1 MAKPKK
7 QGFSIQ
13 GFDAEHIR
21 QSEQYTQMIDALYNQ
36 AVSDYAQMA
45 GKLNVDPSKPFSF
58 KDYPGAKAKAE
69 AYSSQLASKMEAV
82 ISKGSAEQWLFACKK
97 NDAFIA
103 SIIDTSKIKKSTL
116 NKFQDRNLDALK
128 TFQTRKVNGLGLSDR
143 IWNYAGQMKTQM
155 EMGIDLALGDGK
167 SAQALS
173 RELKQYLV
181 DPDKLFKRVRDKHG
195 VLQLSKNAK
204 AYHPGQGKYRSS
216 HKNALRLTRS
226 EINMAYRESDH
237 LRWNQLDFVVG
248 FEVKLSNNHPVYD
261 ICDIVQGKYP
271 KDFKFIGWHPQCR
284 CKAIPIL
291 QDPKEFDTDELN
303 ELKAA
308 INGTEYKPFQSAN
321 TVTDVPN
328 GFKDWIAENAE
339 RSKGWK
345 SQPYF
350 IKDNFVGGSISGGL
364 KVATKSAELI
374 AADKLAAQVAKAAAA
389 EAAKVAA
396 EALAAEQAAAL
407 AKAEALAAEEAIAAA
422 KAKVLADKI
431 ASELTY
437 ANKKIAEAEALGVT
451 GKNLEKLK
459 LAIQD
464 NTQTYSQLSG
474 KSSKLVQ
481 DIKAQKLINKDPF
494 GKPALLLKY
503 SESEVDSLFKAYD
516 NFYQVKINNLDI
528 AGKIKKLEYEVN
540 WLADNGK
547 YSTSGVLREILQ
559 RDLLLLKKELQLQ
572 LDNAELFEALNL
584 AKYKL
589 SNAAIEN
596 KAIQKATKEL
606 EAEIAKKGAT
616 VDSIK
621 LKLEKYDSA
630 INDYY
635 SKGAGKSKEVFKGL
649 GDTEIQR
656 LLADYEI
663 NSKESM
669 DKLLRK
675 QTEQFWNSLSFE
687 ERNVITKYTQTYSY
701 LNEPLR
707 GLPFYG
713 QIAPNADHLKDM
725 PILTAVLNKCK
736 TPQNMVVRRGTNSWE
751 IKELGY
757 GLDKLKSGD
766 VFVDKGFSSTAIH
779 RSGGFDSS
787 YDFVI
792 VVPKGSS
799 GVYAE
804 PFSHFTDSGK
814 FSYGSSLNSA
824 NLWNG
829 ISKETLKSEIEWI
842 GQRGAKYRV
851 IKKTSKSIYLELI
864 GQMH

>member
-36 AVSDYAQMA
+36 AISDYAQMA

-69 AYSSQLASKMEAV
+69 AFASQLASKMEAV
-82 ISKGSAEQWLFACKK
+82 ISKGSAEQWLFACQK
-97 NDAFIA
+97 NDSFIA
-103 SIIDTSKIKKSTL
+103 SILDTSKIKKSTL
-116 NKFQDRNLDALK
+116 TKFQDRNLDALK

-167 SAQALS
+167 SAQSLS
-173 RELKQYLV
+173 RDLKQYLV

-195 VLQLSKNAK
+195 VLQLSKNAQ

-216 HKNALRLTRS
+216 HKNALRLTRT

-237 LRWNQLDFVVG
+237 LRWQQLDFVVG
-248 FEVKLSNNHPVYD
+248 FEVMLSNNHPVYD
-261 ICDIVQGKYP
+261 ICDVVKGKYP
-271 KDFKFIGWHPQCR
+271 KEFKFIGWHPQCR

-291 QDPKEFDTDELN
+291 QDPKEFNTDELN
-303 ELKAA
+303 ELKSA

-328 GFKDWIAENAE
+328 GFKDWIKENAE

-364 KVATKSAELI
+364 KVTTKTAEMV
-374 AADKLAAQVAKAAAA
+374 AAEKLAAQAAKA
-389 EAAKVAA
+389 AA

-422 KAKVLADKI
+422 KAKVLADKK
-431 ASELTY
+431 ASEIVY
-437 ANKKIAEAEALGVT
+437 AKKKIAEAESLGISSKT
-451 GKNLEKLK
+451 LESLK
-459 LAIQD
+459 LSIED
-464 NTQTYSQLSG
+464 ESLTYGQIAG
-474 KSSKLVQ
+474 KSSKMVKE
-481 DIKAQKLINKDPF
+481 IKAQKLINKDPL
-494 GKPALLLKY
+494 GKPALLQKY
-503 SESEVDSLFKAYD
+503 SQSEVDSLFNAYD
-516 NFYQVKINNLDI
+516 NFYKTKINSLDI
-528 AGKIKKLEYEVN
+528 NGKINKLEFEVN

-547 YSTSGVLREILQ
+547 YSTSGVLREILN
-559 RDLLLLKKELQLQ
+559 RDLQLLKKELQLQ
-572 LDNAELFEALNL
+572 LDNAELFEAMNL

-596 KAIQKATKEL
+596 KAVQKATKEL

-616 VDSIK
+616 LDSIN

-635 SKGAGKSKEVFKGL
+635 SKSAGKTKELFKGL
-649 GDTEIQR
+649 DKAEIQS
-656 LLADYEI
+656 LLDDYEI
-663 NSKESM
+663 NSVESM
-669 DKLLRK
+669 DKLFRK

-687 ERNVITKYTQTYSY
+687 ERNIITKYTQTFSY

-713 QIAPNADHLKDM
+713 QIAPNAEHLKDM
-725 PILTAVLNKCK
+725 PILTSVLNKCK
-736 TPQNMVVRRGTNSWE
+736 TPKNMVVRRGTKSWT
-751 IKELGY
+751 IKEFGY
-757 GLDKLKSGD
+757 GLDDLKTGD
-766 VFVDKGFSSTAIH
+766 VFVDKGFSSTAVH
-779 RSGGFDSS
+779 RSGGFHSS
-787 YDFVI
+787 HEFII

-804 PFSHFTDSGK
+804 PFSHFTDSNK
-814 FSYGSSLNSA
+814 FSYGSTSKSA

-829 ISKETLKSEIEWI
+829 TSKETLHSEIEWI

-851 IKKTSKSIYLELI
+851 IKKNGKTIYLELI

>member
-36 AVSDYAQMA
+36 AVSEYAQMA
-45 GKLNVDPSKPFSF
+45 DKLNVDPSKPFSF

-69 AYSSQLASKMEAV
+69 AYASQLASKMEAV

-143 IWNYAGQMKTQM
+143 IWNCAGQMKTQM
-155 EMGIDLALGDGK
+155 EMGIDLAVGDGK

-216 HKNALRLTRS
+216 HKNAMRLTRS

-321 TVTDVPN
+321 TVTDVPT
-328 GFKDWIAENAE
+328 GFKDWIAANAE

-374 AADKLAAQVAKAAAA
+374 AAEKLAAQVAKAAAA
-389 EAAKVAA
+389 EAAKIA
-396 EALAAEQAAAL
+396 EA
-407 AKAEALAAEEAIAAA
+407 KAVEEAIAAA
-422 KAKVLADKI
+422 KAKVLADKKI
-431 ASELTY
+431 AEIVY
-437 ANKKIAEAEALGVT
+437 AKKKIAEAESLGISS
-451 GKNLEKLK
+451 KNLEALK
-459 LAIQD
+459 LAIED
-464 NTQTYSQLSG
+464 ESLTYGQIAG
-474 KSSKLVQ
+474 KSSKMVQ
-481 DIKAQKLINKDPF
+481 EIKAQKLINSDPF
-494 GKPALLLKY
+494 GKQALLLKY
-503 SESEVDSLFKAYD
+503 SQSEVDSLFTAYD
-516 NFYQVKINNLDI
+516 NFYKVKINSLELS
-528 AGKIKKLEYEVN
+528 GKVSKIEFEVN
-540 WLADNGK
+540 WLATNGK
-547 YSTSGVLREILQ
+547 YSTSGELLKMLQ
-559 RDLLLLKKELQLQ
+559 RDLAILKKELETKLA
-572 LDNAELFEALNL
+572 NEAFYSTVES
-584 AKYKL
+584 AKSVI
-589 SNAAIEN
+589 SNASNIQYKAVTKATADLN
-596 KAIQKATKEL
+596 KALGSKNVTIEIINAKTEKVNEAVAEYYAKESSKLNNIKADWSTASYSQKRKDAALWAKDTKE
-606 EAEIAKKGAT
+606 ADDKIRDNCGKVWRGAT
-616 VDSIK
+616 DA
-621 LKLEKYDSA
+621 EKDA
-630 INDYY
+630 AYY
-635 SKGAGKSKEVFKGL
+635 
-649 GDTEIQR
+649 
-656 LLADYEI
+656 
-663 NSKESM
+663 
-669 DKLLRK
+669 
-675 QTEQFWNSLSFE
+675 
-687 ERNVITKYTQTYSY
+687 YTHTYSSI
-701 LNEPLR
+701 NEPLR
-707 GLPFYG
+707 GVSYYG
-713 QIAPNADHLKDM
+713 NKSLTLSQSKIPHLTSIIDKSKYDFDMWVQRGVDHDGFKGVFGFD
-725 PILTAVLNKCK
+725 I
-736 TPQNMVVRRGTNSWE
+736 NSIDPKNLQSIIGKVGE
-751 IKELGY
+751 
-757 GLDKLKSGD
+757 
-766 VFVDKGFSSTAIH
+766 DKGFGSCGVAK
-779 RSGGFDSS
+779 GKGFTGKSIT
-787 YDFVI
+787 YNI
-792 VVPKGSS
+792 YCPKGTKMM
-799 GVYAE
+799 YLE
-804 PFSHFTDSGK
+804 PFSR
-814 FSYGSSLNSA
+814 YGEGVKSVN
-824 NLWNG
+824 WNG
-829 ISKETLKSEIEWI
+829 ITKQTSFGSESEILLQRNTKFRIIKAEYKNGKMFVDVEVI
-842 GQRGAKYRV
+842 GQ
-851 IKKTSKSIYLELI
+851 
-864 GQMH
+864 